1 MRDLRAGESLTA
13 AADDMMVDS
22 FVDVDDV
29 RWIFG
34 CFVGGGEE
42 ERLGGTESGVF
53 WRGHSGGIIKR
64 RWSVCAFFVR
74 GKLYC

>member
-34 CFVGGGEE
+34 CLSEVERRRDSEE
-42 ERLGGTESGVF
+42 PNPGYFGADIPAE
-53 WRGHSGGIIKR
+53 
-64 RWSVCAFFVR
+64 
-74 GKLYC
+74 